1 MLNSYVNFLL
11 NLYVKKC
18 AHAFFKWPTHLS
30 VRQRCQMHACTYV
43 YEFVWH
49 LCMHI
54 CLCAYVLK
62 CLMPAI
68 VSQPIARRNRDSKRK
83 NMAHEISNSLSRA
96 NVNLSQATAGVV
108 ADGQCMCVV
117 TVIKLEFKAYS
128 CLCKKWT
135 HTNAA
140 RIELT
145 VCQWL
150 LWRWKKIKKNK
161 KMFPKIQKTSKT
173 NISHCCC

>member
-1 MLNSYVNFLL
+1 MRACVF
-11 NLYVKKC
+11 
-18 AHAFFKWPTHLS
+18 
-30 VRQRCQMHACTYV
+30 QMADTS
-43 YEFVWH
+43 
-49 LCMHI
+49 
-54 CLCAYVLK
+54 LCATALPNACVYLCVWICVTLVYAYLLM

-96 NVNLSQATAGVV
+96 NVNLSQATPGVV
-108 ADGQCMCVV
+108 ADAQCMCVV

-161 KMFPKIQKTSKT
+161 KMFQKIQKTSKT